1 MNRHKTSLKSLVL
14 VAWVA
19 AVGLLTGCATVSTVE
34 SDVQSFSTTATPVQ
48 AGTFRFERLPS
59 QDQNAEQATS
69 LESMAQAALL
79 KAGFTRVESGAR
91 YSVQIGA
98 GTVEAVQTFHY
109 PFFGRAAWSQF
120 GYHRLWPS
128 RGFYGQP
135 WPDRESF
142 VTRVRLEIRDLNTS
156 AVVYE
161 STATNEESWFNPARV
176 LPALFEATL
185 ADFPSPPKGVRKV
198 VVPLPS
204 GP

>member
-98 GTVEAVQTFHY
+98 GTVEAVQTVPY
-109 PFFGRAAWSQF
+109 PFFGRAAWS
-120 GYHRLWPS
+120 
-128 RGFYGQP
+128 
-135 WPDRESF
+135 
-142 VTRVRLEIRDLNTS
+142 
-156 AVVYE
+156 
-161 STATNEESWFNPARV
+161 
-176 LPALFEATL
+176 LPMC
-185 ADFPSPPKGVRKV
+185 
-198 VVPLPS
+198 
-204 GP
+204 

>member
-1 MNRHKTSLKSLVL
+1 MTMRKTNLKSLVL

-98 GTVEAVQTFHY
+98 GTVEAVQTFPY
-109 PFFGRAAWSQF
+109 PFFGRAALSQF
-120 GYHRLWPS
+120 GYHRLWPT

-142 VTRVRLEIRDLNTS
+142 VTRVRLEIRDLNTG

>member
-1 MNRHKTSLKSLVL
+1 MNTRKTHVKSFALA
-14 VAWVA
+14 AWLA
-19 AVGLLTGCATVSTVE
+19 TAGLLTGCATVSTVE

-48 AGTFRFERLPS
+48 AGTYRFERLPS
-59 QDQNAEQATS
+59 QDQDAEQAKS

-98 GTVEAVQTFHY
+98 GTVEAVQTF
-109 PFFGRAAWSQF
+109 PNLFFGRAAWSQF
-120 GYHRLWPS
+120 GHHRLWPS
-128 RGFYGQP
+128 RGFYGP
-135 WPDRESF
+135 AWPDRDSF
-142 VTRVRLEIRDLNTS
+142 VTRVRLEIRDLGTG

-198 VVPLPS
+198 VVPLPAGS
-204 GP
+204 

>member
-79 KAGFTRVESGAR
+79 KAGFTRMESGAR
-91 YSVQIGA
+91 YSVQIG
-98 GTVEAVQTFHY
+98 
-109 PFFGRAAWSQF
+109 R
-120 GYHRLWPS
+120 
-128 RGFYGQP
+128 
-135 WPDRESF
+135 
-142 VTRVRLEIRDLNTS
+142 
-156 AVVYE
+156 
-161 STATNEESWFNPARV
+161 
-176 LPALFEATL
+176 
-185 ADFPSPPKGVRKV
+185 PSPTRFLAGRRCRS
-198 VVPLPS
+198 LDTTAC
-204 GP
+204 GPPAVSMGSPGRTVKAL